1 MSAIKLLIVED
12 EAIVA
17 MEIEHRLKTLGY
29 DVCDVS
35 SSGEKAIIL
44 AEQHKPDVILMDIK
58 LKGSMN
64 GLIAAKIIKEKFL
77 IPSVFVTAN
86 SDQNTLKQI
95 NDMLHFEYLFKP
107 IDEEQ
112 LLKAIDNTVTKWR
125 NKEIL

>member
-1 MSAIKLLIVED
+1 MSAIKILIVED

-17 MEIEHRLKTLGY
+17 MEIEHRLKTIGY

-35 SSGEKAIIL
+35 SSGEKAILL
-44 AEQHKPDVILMDIK
+44 AEQHRPDIILMDIK
-58 LKGSMN
+58 LKGNMN
-64 GLIAAKIIKEKFL
+64 GLIAAKIVKEKYF

-107 IDEEQ
+107 IDEDQ
-112 LLKAIDNTVTKWR
+112 LIKAINNTVAKWH
-125 NKEIL
+125 NKEII